1 MLFRK
6 KGSCSEMNKVI
17 DYVENSMNGQNA
29 TCPSSTYPIHN
40 TIISHFD
47 KLLKNERR
55 MSDAAKQILEI
66 ATSISSFDVE
76 MSFISDELLHFAE
89 ELASLSESN
98 LSIVEETT
106 AAMCEVNATIDSTA
120 QTLGRLSSESTV
132 LADKNN
138 ESKSLLGEVSELK
151 ENVIQDTNNMNEK
164 IIQLVKL
171 SDEVEKIVV
180 SVQGIA
186 NQTNLLALNAA
197 IEAARAGEHG
207 KGFAVVA
214 DEVRTLAD
222 NTKMN
227 LQGMEKFVA
236 EIHTAA
242 EDGENSMKRT
252 LASTAQMGE
261 KIDSVS
267 ETVGNNI
274 DMLNGVILSVEDI
287 NAAMQDIK
295 HAAENINTAM
305 EVSSSNAETLTKM
318 TQNIHKDADESVS
331 FAKNIA
337 AIDDRL
343 SAVAA
348 KLYDGL
354 RSGAHAVTN
363 EELISVISKA
373 KSAHEN
379 WMIKLKN
386 MVEDEQVS
394 PLQTNSAKCEFGH
407 FYYALKIDHPAIME
421 DWKKIAPIHKDLH
434 SMGDKVIK
442 CIRENNKAEAE
453 SLYVQTDNKSKQIM
467 ELLSAVEKKIKELSN
482 KSIKIFE

>member
-6 KGSCSEMNKVI
+6 KGSCSEMNKVVE
-17 DYVENSMNGQNA
+17 YVENSMNGQCG

-40 TIISHFD
+40 TIIGHFD
-47 KLLKNERR
+47 KLLKNEQR
-55 MSDAAKQILEI
+55 MSEAAKQILDI

-76 MSFISDELLHFAE
+76 MSFISDELLHFAG

-106 AAMCEVNATIDSTA
+106 AAMCEVNATIDNTA
-120 QTLGRLSSESTV
+120 QTLEHLSSESAV

-151 ENVIQDTNNMNEK
+151 ENVIQDTNSMNEK

-222 NTKMN
+222 NTKLN
-227 LQGMEKFVA
+227 LRGMEKFVA
-236 EIHTAA
+236 EIHAAA

-252 LASTAQMGE
+252 LASTSQMGE
-261 KIDSVS
+261 KIDAVS
-267 ETVGNNI
+267 DTVVNNI

-295 HAAENINTAM
+295 YAADNINNAM
-305 EVSSSNAETLTKM
+305 EISSNNAEVLTKM
-318 TQNIHKDADESVS
+318 TQSIHKDAEESVT
-331 FAKNIA
+331 FAKNIS

-343 SAVAA
+343 SSVTA

-354 RSGAHAVTN
+354 RSGTHAVTN
-363 EELISVISKA
+363 EELISVIQKA
-373 KSAHEN
+373 KKAHEN
-379 WMIKLKN
+379 WMVKLN
-386 MVEDEQVS
+386 SMVTNERVS

-407 FYYALKIDHPAIME
+407 FYYALKIDHPAIVT

-442 CIRENNKAEAE
+442 SIRENNMGEAE
-453 SLYVQTDNKSKQIM
+453 SLYTQTDNKSKLII
-467 ELLSAVEKKIKELSN
+467 ELLSAVEKKINELSN
-482 KSIKIFE
+482 KNIKIFE